1 MRQPQIYDS
10 FFYASHSLCI
20 ENLSLSVTLDGGM
33 TEGGVTK
40 TLPHSHPVFE
50 LQAVKSGALAIDF
63 HDNETET
70 LSAGEV
76 MLLPPDLYHAVT
88 PMPSAERLTLR
99 FSCRKN
105 TEEVGEELLSRF
117 LALRGGVRLSDT
129 APILSL
135 LESIRTEALM
145 PGAASDA
152 LMRAYFSE
160 LFILLYRRLG
170 EAAAADARP
179 PLSENDDESA
189 RGYKIELLMNR
200 HLSEPFSEP
209 ALAEALGLSVRQ
221 TSRVMQRIYGM
232 SFRKKM
238 SELRLHYAKG
248 LLLTTDIPVER
259 IAAEIGYTSP
269 SGFHIAFRK
278 AFGCTPGEYKD
289 KYAAHRFKNGT

>member
-1 MRQPQIYDS
+1 MRQPQIYDE

-20 ENLSLSVTLDGGM
+20 ENLALSVTIDGGI
-33 TEGGVTK
+33 TAQGVQK

-76 MLLPPDLYHAVT
+76 MLLPPDLYHGVT

-105 TEEVGEELLSRF
+105 TEEAKEELLSRF
-117 LALRGGVRLSDT
+117 LALRSRVRLSDT
-129 APILSL
+129 EPILAL
-135 LESIRTEALM
+135 LERIRAEALA

-152 LMRAYFSE
+152 LLRAYFSE

-170 EAAAADARP
+170 DAAAAAARP
-179 PLSENDDESA
+179 SLSENDDESA

-200 HLSEPFSEP
+200 HLSEPFSEQ

-221 TSRVMQRIYGM
+221 TSRVMQKIYGM
-232 SFRKKM
+232 SFQKKM

-278 AFGCTPGEYKD
+278 AFGCTPGEYKERHT
-289 KYAAHRFKNGT
+289 AHYFKNGT